1 MLMRRTHSGIL
12 AVLCGW
18 MGSHHHVGFTVA
30 SRSAWGLR
38 GAFWPVLNRVMTG
51 CVWMGVQMYWGGLAV
66 RLVLNAIIGPRFI
79 FMANTLPASA
89 NVETANL
96 ICFFIFVL
104 VLLPLMMVSPERLQL
119 AFYIACAM
127 ITSTLAGMLLWSLIA
142 AHGAG
147 ELLRTP
153 TTQDGSKLSWN
164 MLYGLQSFIG
174 AWLGGVL
181 GQSDWTRY
189 SRHKNGPLLS
199 QSFAAP
205 LTVCLTAF
213 LGILIASAASALYGQ
228 IFWNPFLLLL
238 FIQTKSASDPATRAG
253 IFFAGL
259 GLLASQLSL
268 CVVLNSVSAGMDLT
282 TLAPQYINIRRGA
295 FIILIIGVAIVPWNL
310 VNTASTFLTVLQGWS
325 IFLAPMMGVF
335 VADYFAVRRR
345 GLHLADLYIGNPT
358 SAYWYTFG
366 SNFRAVVAW
375 AMGLWPLLP
384 GFVRTVR
391 GMEEEYSGWD
401 NMVRLNVFFGF
412 TVAFVVHLG
421 LHIVFPARGS
431 RGNSPFA
438 KTDRGILEDEHIL
451 EDVEKRV

>member
-1 MLMRRTHSGIL
+1 MESLTRDSPSGIL

-104 VLLPLMMVSPERLQL
+104 ALLPLMMVPPERLQRP
-119 AFYIACAM
+119 FYIACAM

-142 AHGAG
+142 AGGAG
-147 ELLRTP
+147 ELLATS
-153 TTQDGSKLSWN
+153 TTQGGPRLSWN

-181 GQSDWTRY
+181 GQSDWTSLPDRFPRDPHRLR
-189 SRHKNGPLLS
+189 SER
-199 QSFAAP
+199 
-205 LTVCLTAF
+205 
-213 LGILIASAASALYGQ
+213 ALRA

-238 FIQTKSASDPATRAG
+238 FIQTNSASDAATRAG
-253 IFFAGL
+253 TFFAGL

-295 FIILIIGVAIVPWNL
+295 FIILVIGVAIVPWNL

-325 IFLAPMMGVF
+325 IFLAPMIGVL

-345 GLHLADLYIGNPT
+345 ALHLADLYIGNPT

-366 SNFRAVVAW
+366 FNFRAVVAW

-391 GMEEEYSGWD
+391 GIGGEEYSGWD
-401 NMVRLNVFFGF
+401 NLLRLNVFFGF
-412 TVAFVVHLG
+412 TVAFGRFAVCED
-421 LHIVFPARGS
+421 GS
-431 RGNSPFA
+431 GYL
-438 KTDRGILEDEHIL
+438 DDEHIL
-451 EDVEKRV
+451 GDVEKRF